1 MAGRIAGITI
11 EIGGDTSNLQKSLKG
26 VDSQLRK
33 TQSNLKD
40 VNKLLK
46 LDPGNTELLV
56 QKQKNLEKAI
66 GDTKT
71 RLQELKDAQN
81 GVAKG
86 SDEWDALQ
94 REIIATQQ
102 DLQSLEN
109 EYTSFGSVA
118 AQKVAVAGQSLQ
130 ELGGKI
136 EGVGN
141 KLKPLSTAA
150 AGLLTSLA
158 GLGYSAITS
167 SDDLNTL
174 AKQTGLSTAEIQKMQ
189 YAADMI
195 DVSFSDIEGALK
207 KLKPKLTENNATFQE
222 LGIAVTDADGNLRS
236 TTEVFYEAVQALS
249 HIENETERDQVAM
262 ELFGKSA
269 DSLAG
274 IIDDGGAAL
283 RQYGKD
289 AEDLGLILDQE
300 TLDSLN
306 SLNDTI
312 DVLKA
317 NFTGAFAKLGSTV
330 ALQFGP
336 YLQKAAEYA
345 QQLADKIANLSPE
358 TVSLIAKI
366 AGVVAVLAPM
376 TIGIGKATQGVGKV
390 LTTVPKVV
398 GTLKKVG
405 TAIKGVTALLSPQIL
420 IIGAVVAAVVAAA
433 VLIYKNWDKIKAW
446 TQAMAKTVNAAWD
459 NLKASISKTV
469 TAIKTSVTSAWTN
482 LKTAVTTAA
491 TNIKTAVTEAWE
503 KTKTAVSVTM
513 TALKSA
519 ISTAWASL
527 KTDVEGKVNALK
539 SGVSTAWE
547 GLKTAVSTSVTNLK
561 TAVSTAWE
569 NLKSSVQTA
578 ADTIKTGASS
588 AFETLK
594 TSITDKVDS
603 LKSSVSTAWTNLKSA
618 VTDTASSLVDSIT
631 GFFDKLD
638 IKIPEIKIPTWE
650 DIKQKFENIKTEI
663 NKWLAKFVPKI
674 NLKIPKISIDGGEAP
689 WGIGGKG
696 KKPSFSVKWEK
707 KAYENPV
714 MFTRPTVLATPNG
727 NYGFGDGHGAEIVLG
742 LNKLRELVGSTGG
755 TTINIY
761 PAPGANV
768 EQIAQAVEQKLV
780 AAQQRRMRVYA

>member
-46 LDPGNTELLV
+46 LDPGNTELLT

-66 GDTKT
+66 GTTKD
-71 RLQELKDAQN
+71 RLQELKIAQS
-81 GVAKG
+81 GVARG
-86 SDEWDALQ
+86 SEEWDAIQ

-109 EYTSFGSVA
+109 EYTSFGSAA

-249 HIENETERDQVAM
+249 QIENETERDQVAM

-358 TVSLIAKI
+358 TVELTAKI
-366 AGVVAVLAPM
+366 AGVVAVLAPL
-376 TIGIGKATQGVGKV
+376 TIGIGKVVSGVGKAM
-390 LTTVPKVV
+390 TTVPKVV
-398 GTLKKVG
+398 GAIKKAG
-405 TAIKGVTALLSPQIL
+405 TAIKAVGALLSPQVL
-420 IIGAVVAAVVAAA
+420 IITAIVAAVVAAG
-433 VLIYKNWDKIKAW
+433 VLIYKNWDKIKAA
-446 TQAMAKTVNAAWD
+446 TEKMV
-459 NLKASISKTV
+459 KAVK
-469 TAIKTSVTSAWTN
+469 A
-482 LKTAVTTAA
+482 
-491 TNIKTAVTEAWE
+491 
-503 KTKTAVSVTM
+503 
-513 TALKSA
+513 
-519 ISTAWASL
+519 
-527 KTDVEGKVNALK
+527 
-539 SGVSTAWE
+539 
-547 GLKTAVSTSVTNLK
+547 
-561 TAVSTAWE
+561 AWE
-569 NLKSSVQTA
+569 NLKA
-578 ADTIKTGASS
+578 AVVNAAAAVKSGVINAWETMKTGVVNAVNNVKTGVVS
-588 AFETLK
+588 AWNNVK
-594 TSITDKVDS
+594 TGVTTAVNNIRNSVVSVWNGI
-603 LKSSVSTAWTNLKSA
+603 KSSVSSVVAGIVSTITSRFNAAKSTVTGIFNTIRSSITTAINGAKSA
-618 VTDTASSLVDSIT
+618 VSSAVNAIK
-631 GFFDKLD
+631 GFFNFTFSWPKLPLPHFTITPQGWVIGD
-638 IKIPEIKIPTWE
+638 LLKGSIPS
-650 DIKQKFENIKTEI
+650 
-663 NKWLAKFVPKI
+663 L
-674 NLKIPKISIDGGEAP
+674 
-689 WGIGGKG
+689 
-696 KKPSFSVKWEK
+696 SVSWYKR
-707 KAYENPV
+707 AYDDPM
-714 MFTRPTVLATPNG
+714 MFTHPTVMQTPQG
-727 NYGFGDGHGAEIVLG
+727 LKGFGDGHGAEIVLG
-742 LNKLRELVGSTGG
+742 LNKLRELVA
-755 TTINIY
+755 TTAGDNIVINVY
-761 PAPGANV
+761 PPQGASV
-768 EQIAQAVEQKLV
+768 DQIARAVEQKLT